1 VGEWALG
8 EVTGQRLGD
17 GPPVQF
23 VLEVPGA
30 SHLLAA
36 PSGGSTDALLAA
48 L

>member
-1 VGEWALG
+1 
-8 EVTGQRLGD
+8 
-17 GPPVQF
+17 VQF